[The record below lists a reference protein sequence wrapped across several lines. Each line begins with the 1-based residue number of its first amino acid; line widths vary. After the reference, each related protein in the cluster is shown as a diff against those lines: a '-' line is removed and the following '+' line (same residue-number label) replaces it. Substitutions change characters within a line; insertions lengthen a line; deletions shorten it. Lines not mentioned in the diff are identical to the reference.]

1 MKLKEIN
8 TPITP
13 EAQDTSIAQNQLLKI
28 GNHAILLNNIINS
41 QESDPWV
48 AKKINLASNHVKKV
62 HNYMSEYRQTV
73 SPRDEAH
80 YREMMK
86 TLQDIELQSARDP
99 ETMAEVRRRK
109 MELKRWAEQ
118 NLKTE
123 DQDLDERMPAS
134 IIKHK
139 EKLAHMSDEEL
150 ANRFKDKDE
159 TTLRQMAWRH
169 GYGKMSSHYLD
180 RVRNT
185 KNESLPLNKNESSP
199 LKETAK
205 MAIELIEIL
214 KQGKDINDSIQS
226 NLNLAADSLQA
237 VYQYEGYRKAN
248 PYREELDSNTLNK
261 HAQVIQNGIDGILA
275 RETPIDD
282 VDTKPGML
290 RILGKKVNEVEK
302 EMAKET
308 RKETPYEESLQN
320 QLDSAITEYDT
331 PEKKAQRDAL
341 MKQYLA
347 KGGKVE
353 KIPTGK
359 TAYKNKELKP
369 AYKKDPGTPLS
380 SPMSD
385 ESVKEDEGKD
395 TVIMD
400 IAPNGI
406 MYAVIYKDEDRV
418 AKVQSDTPQGLAN
431 ELMKHG
437 ATIKNTRF
445 SHASGVDFPEE
456 DGGWNNKEYG
466 LDTHGFID
474 DTLEWMNRLTKKQ
487 GGFDGTVRGPDES
500 VEEEEP
506 GYYKNPDKE
515 FNINGLTTKQDV
527 VQSIIDN
534 IDNNELDTARDSL
547 NQLLDVVTAL
557 HEAPIEQDHNN
568 PVAKPY
574 VDMPEWKALHD
585 MDDKIVQAYI
595 KHKEVKEDGPPFGS
609 GMSLVQRAL
618 MNKWITAEEWYHLKD
633 KWNDAADEIEQR
645 YNDWPEGEGFGSSD
659 HNFAIK
665 ELMGLVGYEF
675 DEQDRGGRFI
685 VTKVPD
691 ELEKAGITNVRM
703 SKDARIDRG
712 MAKQKADAE
721 TNPNWGKDIGPVATE
736 DAGDSV
742 PRLLGKAEASL
753 SHGLQMAQN
762 VIKKDYGIAEVQAK
776 VIAENWPPL
785 IDNIKNVYKTED
797 RAGDGVQPVDLK
809 RMGRNEPKIYV
820 HKDGKTIM
828 VPKSKHNEYLAKGW
842 KQSSLRAETS
852 IMPYESKLKEMLKQ
866 RLK

>member
-41 QESDPWV
+41 QETDPWV

-86 TLQDIELQSARDP
+86 TLQDIALDP
-99 ETMAEVRRRK
+99 TSRTDSDLMKEVQRRK

-180 RVRNT
+180 RVRNA
-185 KNESLPLNKNESSP
+185 KNESAVQEDAGTSP

-308 RKETPYEESLQN
+308 RKETSYEESLQN
-320 QLDSAITEYDT
+320 KLDSAITEYDT

-369 AYKKDPGTPLS
+369 AYRKDNGTPIT
-380 SPMSD
+380 SPGSD
-385 ESVKEDEGKD
+385 ESVKEDISEKGRIALEKAGFDPNAIHEYMATFNDHGNTTDLEDMNRNKIGVADAMAMVLVSHDVENESAIKEKEGAYKGD
-395 TVIMD
+395 HAKIMMAIQNLQQMIVNAKMGDDEKTSALTSLDQVQQD
-400 IAPNGI
+400 IATL
-406 MYAVIYKDEDRV
+406 YDDR
-418 AKVQSDTPQGLAN
+418 QT
-431 ELMKHG
+431 
-437 ATIKNTRF
+437 
-445 SHASGVDFPEE
+445 
-456 DGGWNNKEYG
+456 
-466 LDTHGFID
+466 
-474 DTLEWMNRLTKKQ
+474 TLE
-487 GGFDGTVRGPDES
+487 S
-500 VEEEEP
+500 
-506 GYYKNPDKE
+506 
-515 FNINGLTTKQDV
+515 
-527 VQSIIDN
+527 
-534 IDNNELDTARDSL
+534 
-547 NQLLDVVTAL
+547 
-557 HEAPIEQDHNN
+557 PIEQDHNN
-568 PVAKPY
+568 PIAKPY

-618 MNKWITAEEWYHLKD
+618 MNKWITAEEWFHLKD
-633 KWNDAADEIEQR
+633 KWHNAADEIEQR
-645 YNDWPEGEGFGSSD
+645 YDDWPEGEGFGSSD

-675 DEQDRGGRFI
+675 DEQDKGGRFI

-691 ELEKAGITNVRM
+691 ELEKKGITNVRM

-797 RAGDGVQPVDLK
+797 HDANGVHPADLK
-809 RMGRNEPKIYV
+809 RLGQTEPKVYV
-820 HKDGKTIM
+820 HKDGKTVLI
-828 VPKSKHNEYLAKGW
+828 PKSKTQEYLAKGW
-842 KQSSLRAETS
+842 KRSSLKAETS
-852 IMPYESKLKEMLKQ
+852 IMPYESKLEEMLKQ

>member
-41 QESDPWV
+41 QETDPWV
-48 AKKINLASNHVKKV
+48 TKKINLASNHVKKV
-62 HNYMSEYRQTV
+62 HNYMAEYRQTV

-118 NLKTE
+118 NLKRE
-123 DQDLDERMPAS
+123 DDGKPIMRDPLDSEQAKDMAQKVDYANIMFRGKEIDHNSIEYEMQDFSDGMFELHGAKYIDGTDLNDQELEEFEHTDELQDWVLTAYASSGPEAPDDYQENLDERMPAS

-180 RVRNT
+180 KV
-185 KNESLPLNKNESSP
+185 KNHMTSRRTGATEDESVNKNESSP

-214 KQGKDINDSIQS
+214 KQGKNINDSIQS

-308 RKETPYEESLQN
+308 RKETSYEESLQN

-385 ESVKEDEGKD
+385 ESV
-395 TVIMD
+395 
-400 IAPNGI
+400 
-406 MYAVIYKDEDRV
+406 
-418 AKVQSDTPQGLAN
+418 
-431 ELMKHG
+431 
-437 ATIKNTRF
+437 
-445 SHASGVDFPEE
+445 
-456 DGGWNNKEYG
+456 
-466 LDTHGFID
+466 
-474 DTLEWMNRLTKKQ
+474 
-487 GGFDGTVRGPDES
+487 
-500 VEEEEP
+500 EEEP

-557 HEAPIEQDHNN
+557 HEGG
-568 PVAKPY
+568 
-574 VDMPEWKALHD
+574 MPAS
-585 MDDKIVQAYI
+585 II
-595 KHKEVKEDGPPFGS
+595 KHKQKLAM
-609 GMSLVQRAL
+609 MSD
-618 MNKWITAEEWYHLKD
+618 EELADRFKD
-633 KWNDAADEIEQR
+633 
-645 YNDWPEGEGFGSSD
+645 
-659 HNFAIK
+659 
-665 ELMGLVGYEF
+665 F
-675 DEQDRGGRFI
+675 DEDRLRRMAWGHGYGKMSSHYLDR
-685 VTKVPD
+685 
-691 ELEKAGITNVRM
+691 VRNHM
-703 SKDARIDRG
+703 TSKRTG
-712 MAKQKADAE
+712 
-721 TNPNWGKDIGPVATE
+721 T
-736 DAGDSV
+736 
-742 PRLLGKAEASL
+742 
-753 SHGLQMAQN
+753 
-762 VIKKDYGIAEVQAK
+762 
-776 VIAENWPPL
+776 
-785 IDNIKNVYKTED
+785 
-797 RAGDGVQPVDLK
+797 
-809 RMGRNEPKIYV
+809 
-820 HKDGKTIM
+820 
-828 VPKSKHNEYLAKGW
+828 
-842 KQSSLRAETS
+842 
-852 IMPYESKLKEMLKQ
+852 YESKLANMLNQ

>member
-41 QESDPWV
+41 QETDPWV

-86 TLQDIELQSARDP
+86 TLQDIALDP
-99 ETMAEVRRRK
+99 TSRTDSDLMKEVQRRK

-180 RVRNT
+180 RVRNA
-185 KNESLPLNKNESSP
+185 KNESAVQEDAGTSP

-308 RKETPYEESLQN
+308 RKETSYEESLQN
-320 QLDSAITEYDT
+320 KLDSAITEYDT

-369 AYKKDPGTPLS
+369 A
-380 SPMSD
+380 
-385 ESVKEDEGKD
+385 
-395 TVIMD
+395 
-400 IAPNGI
+400 
-406 MYAVIYKDEDRV
+406 
-418 AKVQSDTPQGLAN
+418 
-431 ELMKHG
+431 
-437 ATIKNTRF
+437 
-445 SHASGVDFPEE
+445 
-456 DGGWNNKEYG
+456 
-466 LDTHGFID
+466 
-474 DTLEWMNRLTKKQ
+474 
-487 GGFDGTVRGPDES
+487 
-500 VEEEEP
+500 
-506 GYYKNPDKE
+506 
-515 FNINGLTTKQDV
+515 
-527 VQSIIDN
+527 
-534 IDNNELDTARDSL
+534 
-547 NQLLDVVTAL
+547 
-557 HEAPIEQDHNN
+557 
-568 PVAKPY
+568 
-574 VDMPEWKALHD
+574 
-585 MDDKIVQAYI
+585 
-595 KHKEVKEDGPPFGS
+595 
-609 GMSLVQRAL
+609 
-618 MNKWITAEEWYHLKD
+618 
-633 KWNDAADEIEQR
+633 
-645 YNDWPEGEGFGSSD
+645 
-659 HNFAIK
+659 
-665 ELMGLVGYEF
+665 
-675 DEQDRGGRFI
+675 
-685 VTKVPD
+685 
-691 ELEKAGITNVRM
+691 
-703 SKDARIDRG
+703 
-712 MAKQKADAE
+712 
-721 TNPNWGKDIGPVATE
+721 
-736 DAGDSV
+736 
-742 PRLLGKAEASL
+742 
-753 SHGLQMAQN
+753 
-762 VIKKDYGIAEVQAK
+762 
-776 VIAENWPPL
+776 
-785 IDNIKNVYKTED
+785 
-797 RAGDGVQPVDLK
+797 
-809 RMGRNEPKIYV
+809 
-820 HKDGKTIM
+820 
-828 VPKSKHNEYLAKGW
+828 
-842 KQSSLRAETS
+842 
-852 IMPYESKLKEMLKQ
+852 
-866 RLK
+866 